1 MALVALDVPSL
12 AFGISVIIIVFAVIA
27 ITSPRFNAATGI
39 LDWSS
44 GTFSTETGSWFSSVT
59 ASVWAFTFKSFAALN
74 FFFAVWILDGF
85 FHALALESL
94 TIWAFSLTGWVF
106 LEWTVFGLTLS
117 WSWAPLI
124 ATASRSATCFG
135 LNNVRVFSVSIA
147 SILSALIP
155 LVGTPSSKAIFG
167 NITDTWFAGIVVP
180 VEGLSVLDSLKNVV
194 VVSVFTVWSW
204 ASWIAPVEFA
214 VAFKS
219 LFFLATSNTFLS
231 VVSNPDIITLGLI
244 TFALVVVA
252 WAFAFIRLAIIK
264 KSFLNLHTNTAL
276 LSSSLLVWEPDIAL
290 GIFTFTVEASG
301 TSGLWIFSWWLFVF
315 LNRNK
320 FITNSTLVGRWFE
333 TFSNAVSLLVVNASD
348 SAVSVTHAW
357 LAHVVLTGLIVAV
370 EWFAEWVLLVLVD
383 AVFWWTLAFP
393 FEAAAFVG
401 SFFLFVSAAIVDSA
415 GDLSLKNSI

>member
-12 AFGISVIIIVFAVIA
+12 AFGIRIIIIILTVIA
-27 ITSPRFNAATGI
+27 ITSPRFNAAASI

-44 GTFSTETGSWFSSVT
+44 GTFSTEASSWFGSVT

-74 FFFAVWILDGF
+74 LFFAVWILDGF

-94 TIWAFSLTGWVF
+94 TIWALGLTGWVF
-106 LEWTVFGLTLS
+106 LEWTMFGLALS

-124 ATASRSATCFG
+124 AAASRSAASFG
-135 LNNVRVFSVSIA
+135 LNNVRVFSVGIT

-155 LVGTPSSKAIFG
+155 LVSTPSSKAVFG
-167 NITDTWFAGIVVP
+167 NITDAWFAGVVVP
-180 VEGLSVLDSLKNVV
+180 VEGLSVLDGLENVV

-219 LFFLATSNTFLS
+219 LFFLAASNTFLS
-231 VVSNPDIITLGLI
+231 VVSNPDIITFSLI
-244 TFALVVVA
+244 AFALVVVA
-252 WAFAFIRLAIIK
+252 WTFAFIRLAIIK
-264 KSFLNLHTNTAL
+264 KSFLDLHTNTAL

-290 GIFTFTVEASG
+290 GIFTFTVEASS

-320 FITNSTLVGRWFE
+320 FIANSTLVSR
-333 TFSNAVSLLVVNASD
+333 
-348 SAVSVTHAW
+348 
-357 LAHVVLTGLIVAV
+357 
-370 EWFAEWVLLVLVD
+370 
-383 AVFWWTLAFP
+383 
-393 FEAAAFVG
+393 
-401 SFFLFVSAAIVDSA
+401 
-415 GDLSLKNSI
+415 